1 MSLDA
6 VPGLCYARDRTT
18 GRIIHQPRND
28 LVSVMQR
35 DWICDRGRLQKLI
48 GQTLRDPTFYCGIA
62 SNMNELLSLFDQVF
76 LLVASPKTIRLRLAM
91 RTNNDFGHD
100 PAVQDWIVGWKDSW
114 EGQVQKNGAVSTNA
128 DRPVDRVAD
137 EIIQNS
143 KP

>member
-1 MSLDA
+1 
-6 VPGLCYARDRTT
+6 
-18 GRIIHQPRND
+18 
-28 LVSVMQR
+28 
-35 DWICDRGRLQKLI
+35 
-48 GQTLRDPTFYCGIA
+48 
-62 SNMNELLSLFDQVF
+62 MNELLSLFDQVF